1 MHYQIRSKRHN
12 YKYSLN
18 NRPFC
23 YRKASDDKSKL
34 LIDEEAAAVVRKIFH
49 LALDEMSM
57 YQICQVLNNESV
69 PTPAVYMNEKFGR
82 RDAHMEKNENQYWTV
97 GKIKR
102 ILDNE
107 VYTGTLVAGK
117 VSAVSVGYKKRVH
130 IDEED
135 WIRVADTQEAII
147 SRVIFDKAQ

>member
-12 YKYSLN
+12 YKYSRN
-18 NRPFC
+18 NCPFC

-82 RDAHMEKNENQYWTV
+82 RDAHMEK
-97 GKIKR
+97 KR
-102 ILDNE
+102 ESILDCRQDRF
-107 VYTGTLVAGK
+107 L
-117 VSAVSVGYKKRVH
+117 
-130 IDEED
+130 
-135 WIRVADTQEAII
+135 
-147 SRVIFDKAQ
+147 FDLRKEFI